1 MFCEMFD
8 VLFFGRGKNKGPG
21 ARAGHFPSFFSLFYN
36 AKKSFFQQDP
46 LLFETRP
53 TPSCKKM
60 AAGLAGNAQI
70 AVSQTKKFT
79 NSLFGLCMH
88 WIGSGSKQHKKRR
101 GKLVLMGPSDAAG
114 GPRWL
119 ASAAE
124 ELTPLPL
131 S

>member
-1 MFCEMFD
+1 
-8 VLFFGRGKNKGPG
+8 
-21 ARAGHFPSFFSLFYN
+21 
-36 AKKSFFQQDP
+36 
-46 LLFETRP
+46 
-53 TPSCKKM
+53 M
-60 AAGLAGNAQI
+60 ADGLAGDAQI

-124 ELTPLPL
+124 ELTPLPP